1 MSLLRL
7 EQILDRFSDWLGILA
22 AALFVLLLFNVFYDV
37 IMRYIFNDVSIGMQ
51 ELEWHLYSMIFL
63 LGVPYALRHGG
74 HVRVD
79 LIYERLSLNK
89 RAWIDLF
96 GTLLFLLPFTA
107 LVAWYGVNFTIESW
121 QLGERSGDPGG
132 LHYRWLIKSMIPIAF
147 TAMFLSGIGLVL
159 HSINTL
165 RGLHKDELEETP
177 YIGSK

>member
-1 MSLLRL
+1 M
-7 EQILDRFSDWLGILA
+7 
-22 AALFVLLLFNVFYDV
+22 
-37 IMRYIFNDVSIGMQ
+37 
-51 ELEWHLYSMIFL
+51 
-63 LGVPYALRHGG
+63 
-74 HVRVD
+74 
-79 LIYERLSLNK
+79 
-89 RAWIDLF
+89 
-96 GTLLFLLPFTA
+96 
-107 LVAWYGVNFTIESW
+107 NFTIESW